1 MVGLLQRLR
10 SVVPNRG
17 PACLRLAEL
26 LAISAK
32 GKKSAHLFVRHRIS
46 TVVTATEICP
56 VVGQPFEICNF
67 CGEREMR
74 NSVGLGPE
82 P

>member
-1 MVGLLQRLR
+1 MSKVSGSNVAPLI
-10 SVVPNRG
+10 
-17 PACLRLAEL
+17 LRLAEL

-32 GKKSAHLFVRHRIS
+32 GKRAPFVVRQGDIDGRHRHRDLS
-46 TVVTATEICP
+46 GRWTT
-56 VVGQPFEICNF
+56 FEICNF